1 MIFCYKR
8 VSWKEER
15 MKKITLVF
23 LILWAVPVAASD
35 ISFAP
40 TTTQGDFRNIS
51 EDLGSILIYRSIG
64 PAVSL
69 GITGFNLGA
78 EVSASDIDENKGY
91 WKKAVSDRNPPSY
104 LTNTRVTFTKGLP
117 LDLDVGIVLGK
128 VLEPEIPYFG
138 AEVRYAILK
147 DKALVPGL
155 HIRGSYSQT
164 FDVNQLDLRT
174 YALDLSVSKGFGVG
188 IKITPYAGVGVA
200 WVSSK
205 ASHLAPGLNL
215 DKEEFSQAHGFLGAR
230 LALGILAITAEV
242 DYGAIPSYS
251 LQFGFAF

>member
-1 MIFCYKR
+1 MIFCNKR

-205 ASHLAPGLNL
+205 ASHLASGLSL

-242 DYGAIPSYS
+242 DYGAVPSYS

>member
-1 MIFCYKR
+1 
-8 VSWKEER
+8 

-23 LILWAVPVAASD
+23 LILWAVPAAASD
-35 ISFAP
+35 ISFSP
-40 TTTQGDFRNIS
+40 TTTQGDFRNFS

-78 EVSASDIDENKGY
+78 EVIASDIDENKGY

-128 VLEPEIPYFG
+128 VLEPAIPYFG
-138 AEVRYAILK
+138 AEVRYSILK

-164 FDVNQLDLRT
+164 FDVDQLDLRT

-205 ASHLAPGLNL
+205 ASHLAPGLSL

>member
-1 MIFCYKR
+1 
-8 VSWKEER
+8 

-128 VLEPEIPYFG
+128 VLEPAIPYFG

-164 FDVNQLDLRT
+164 FDVDQLDLRT

-242 DYGAIPSYS
+242 DYGAVPSYS

>member
-1 MIFCYKR
+1 MIFCNKR

>member
-1 MIFCYKR
+1 
-8 VSWKEER
+8 

-23 LILWAVPVAASD
+23 LILWAVPAAASD

-40 TTTQGDFRNIS
+40 TTTQGDFRNFS

-78 EVSASDIDENKGY
+78 EVIASDIDENKGY

-104 LTNTRVTFTKGLP
+104 LTSTRVTFTKGLP

-128 VLEPEIPYFG
+128 VLEPAIPYFG

-205 ASHLAPGLNL
+205 ASDLAPGLNL

>member
-1 MIFCYKR
+1 
-8 VSWKEER
+8 
-15 MKKITLVF
+15 MKKIILV
-23 LILWAVPVAASD
+23 LLVLWAVPAEASD

-40 TTTQGDFRNIS
+40 TTTQGDFRNFS
-51 EDLGSILIYRSIG
+51 EDLGSVLLYRSIG

-69 GITGFNLGA
+69 GFTGFNLGA
-78 EVSASDIDENKGY
+78 EVMVSDIDENKGY

-117 LDLDVGIVLGK
+117 LDIDAGIVLGK
-128 VLEPEIPYFG
+128 VVDPDIPYFG

-147 DKALVPGL
+147 DRALFPAL

-164 FDVNQLDLRT
+164 FNVDQLDLRT

-188 IKITPYAGVGVA
+188 IKITPYAGLGAA

-205 ASHLAPGLNL
+205 ASHLAPGLSL
-215 DKEEFSQAHGFLGAR
+215 GKEEFSQAHGFLGAR
-230 LALGILAITAEV
+230 LNLGILAVTAEV
-242 DYGAIPSYS
+242 DYGTIPSYS
-251 LQFGFAF
+251 LQLGLAF

>member
-1 MIFCYKR
+1 
-8 VSWKEER
+8 

>member
-1 MIFCYKR
+1 
-8 VSWKEER
+8 
-15 MKKITLVF
+15 MKKIILVL
-23 LILWAVPVAASD
+23 LILWAVPAAASD
-35 ISFAP
+35 VSFAP
-40 TTTQGDFRNIS
+40 TTTQGDFRNFS
-51 EDLGSILIYRSIG
+51 EDLGSVLLYRSIG

-78 EVSASDIDENKGY
+78 EVMVSDIDQNKGY
-91 WKKAVSDRNPPSY
+91 WEKAVSDRDPPSY

-117 LDLDVGIVLGK
+117 LDIDVGVVLGK
-128 VLEPEIPYFG
+128 VVEPDIPYFG

-147 DKALVPGL
+147 DKALWPGL

-164 FDVNQLDLRT
+164 FNVDQLDLRT

-188 IKITPYAGVGVA
+188 IKITPYAGLGAA

-205 ASHLAPGLNL
+205 ASDLTPGLSL

-230 LALGILAITAEV
+230 LNLGILAITAEV
-242 DYGAIPSYS
+242 DYGTILSYN
-251 LQFGFAF
+251 LQLGLVF